1 MVTSTLATE
10 AELFAKRLRQAM
22 LDAGLKASPTVLAQ
36 AFNLRY
42 WGKSISVHA
51 ARNWLLG
58 KSLPMQDK
66 LVVLAECL
74 KVNASELRFGVS
86 SPIANAVGAKNTVN
100 VNLQD
105 REMFVAF
112 HKLPKS
118 KQRLVRD
125 LINAL

>member
-1 MVTSTLATE
+1 MVTSTLSTE
-10 AELFAKRLRQAM
+10 AELFARRLRQAM

-36 AFNLRY
+36 TFNLRY

-86 SPIANAVGAKNTVN
+86 SPDTQEVNAKKATDAS
-100 VNLQD
+100 LQD
-105 REMFVAF
+105 REMFVVF
-112 HKLPKS
+112 HKLPKN

-125 LINAL
+125 LIYAL